1 MCEWV
6 RACVRMC
13 VRACMRAR
21 WRALVYA
28 CASACV
34 RSCVLACVRV
44 CKYENV
50 CTCECA
56 LFLILS
62 LLRLCWNLATKQ
74 TAKRSFNKQAM
85 LSHHTITCV
94 RGLNIALVPIIYVQC
109 LCLDTRN
116 HTDSEKQYNININVP
131 ATYSNMCMG
140 YKAETQTPGSMQ
152 ELRRLLHLINY
163 IL

>member
-1 MCEWV
+1 MCVCASVSDYVYACVLARERVCVRAYVRVCV
-6 RACVRMC
+6 RACVR
-13 VRACMRAR
+13 AR
-21 WRALVYA
+21 VERNGISLFFQYYVCYA
-28 CASACV
+28 SV
-34 RSCVLACVRV
+34 W
-44 CKYENV
+44 
-50 CTCECA
+50 
-56 LFLILS
+56 I
-62 LLRLCWNLATKQ
+62 LATIQ

-85 LSHHTITCV
+85 LPHHTITCV

-116 HTDSEKQYNININVP
+116 HTDSEKQDNINNNVP

-152 ELRRLLHLINY
+152 ELRILLHLINY